1 MFNAIRM
8 DVYRLFKTKSTY
20 IILVIMLALSVMGT
34 GLMSVMTEMTGAK
47 RQQVQTEQMSDNAD
61 YAVEDDQFNEDTEGA
76 QSQLSV
82 SVSEIDPD
90 ENDNSV
96 LSFAMSD
103 ISGLQAGLFIIIFT
117 VLFSMADINSE
128 FIKSIGGQVKSRGVL
143 IVSKMAAIAIFTA
156 IVIIADFLTE
166 LIAVNIFFDD
176 AVVGSASEI
185 VRLLSSQFVLNFALA
200 VLMMAIAIII
210 APIIL
215 VDNWEEL
222 YEELIKRLSEELSE
236 EVKNEAIFELIFMGI
251 NYLMDKIGFSDFDI
265 NNILITGKIQNVTIG
280 ADAADIGYA
289 LLTAAIYIAVSVL
302 AVYNVFKHRD
312 I

>member
-34 GLMSVMTEMTGAK
+34 GLMSVMTEMTGAE

-61 YAVEDDQFNEDTEGA
+61 YAGEDDQFNEDTEGA

-117 VLFSMADINSE
+117 VLFSMADINSG
-128 FIKSIGGQVKSRGVL
+128 FIKSIGGQVKGRGVL
-143 IVSKMAAIAIFTA
+143 IVSKIAAIAIFTA

-200 VLMMAIAIII
+200 ILMMAIAIII
-210 APIIL
+210 KNNVVSMIIG
-215 VDNWEEL
+215 VCMCTG
-222 YEELIKRLSEELSE
+222 
-236 EVKNEAIFELIFMGI
+236 IFELIFMGI

-302 AVYNVFKHRD
+302 AVYNVFKRRD

>member
-20 IILVIMLALSVMGT
+20 IILVIMIALSVMGT
-34 GLMSVMTEMTGAK
+34 GLMSVMTEMTGAEG
-47 RQQVQTEQMSDNAD
+47 QQVQTEQMSDNAD
-61 YAVEDDQFNEDTEGA
+61 YAGDDDQLYEDTEGA
-76 QSQLSV
+76 QSQVSV
-82 SVSEIDPD
+82 SVSESDPD

-117 VLFSMADINSE
+117 VLFSMADINSG
-128 FIKSIGGQVKSRGVL
+128 FIKSIGGQVKGRGVL
-143 IVSKMAAIAIFTA
+143 IVSKMVAIVIFTA
-156 IVIIADFLTE
+156 IVIIADFLTQ

-176 AVVGSASEI
+176 AAVGSASEI

-200 VLMMAIAIII
+200 VLMMAIAMIIKNNVVSM
-210 APIIL
+210 IIG
-215 VDNWEEL
+215 VCMCTG
-222 YEELIKRLSEELSE
+222 
-236 EVKNEAIFELIFMGI
+236 IFELIFMGI
-251 NYLMDKIGFSDFDI
+251 NYLMDKIGFNDFDI

-280 ADAADIGYA
+280 ADASDIGYA

>member
-20 IILVIMLALSVMGT
+20 IILVIMIALSVMGT
-34 GLMSVMTEMTGAK
+34 GLMSVMTEMTGAEG
-47 RQQVQTEQMSDNAD
+47 QQVQTEQMSDNAD
-61 YAVEDDQFNEDTEGA
+61 YAGDDDQLYEDTEGA
-76 QSQLSV
+76 QSQFSV
-82 SVSEIDPD
+82 SVSESDPD

-117 VLFSMADINSE
+117 VLFSMADINSG
-128 FIKSIGGQVKSRGVL
+128 FIKSIGGQVKGRGVL
-143 IVSKMAAIAIFTA
+143 IVSKIAAIAIFTA

-200 VLMMAIAIII
+200 VLMMAIAMIIKNNVVSM
-210 APIIL
+210 IIG
-215 VDNWEEL
+215 VCMC
-222 YEELIKRLSEELSE
+222 SG
-236 EVKNEAIFELIFMGI
+236 IFELIFMGI
-251 NYLMDKIGFSDFDI
+251 NYLMDKIGFNDFDI

-280 ADAADIGYA
+280 ADASDIGYA
-289 LLTAAIYIAVSVL
+289 LLTAAIYIAVSVF

>member
-34 GLMSVMTEMTGAK
+34 GLMSVMTEMTGAE

-117 VLFSMADINSE
+117 VLFSMADINSG
-128 FIKSIGGQVKSRGVL
+128 FIKSIGGQVKGRGVL
-143 IVSKMAAIAIFTA
+143 IVSKMVAIAIFTA
-156 IVIIADFLTE
+156 IVIIADFLTQ

-176 AVVGSASEI
+176 AAVGSASEI

-210 APIIL
+210 KNNVVSMIIG
-215 VDNWEEL
+215 VCMCTG
-222 YEELIKRLSEELSE
+222 
-236 EVKNEAIFELIFMGI
+236 IFELIFMGI
-251 NYLMDKIGFSDFDI
+251 NYLMDKIGFNDFDI

>member
-20 IILVIMLALSVMGT
+20 IILVIMLAMSVMGT
-34 GLMSVMTEMTGAK
+34 GLMSVMTEMTGAES
-47 RQQVQTEQMSDNAD
+47 QQVQTEQMSDNAD
-61 YAVEDDQFNEDTEGA
+61 YAGEDDQFNEDTEGA

-117 VLFSMADINSE
+117 VLFSMADINSG
-128 FIKSIGGQVKSRGVL
+128 FIKSIGGQVKGRGVL

-176 AVVGSASEI
+176 AVVGSVSEI

-200 VLMMAIAIII
+200 ILMMAIAIII
-210 APIIL
+210 KNNVVSMIIG
-215 VDNWEEL
+215 VCMCTG
-222 YEELIKRLSEELSE
+222 
-236 EVKNEAIFELIFMGI
+236 IFELIFMGI

>member
-47 RQQVQTEQMSDNAD
+47 RQQVQTEQMSDKAD
-61 YAVEDDQFNEDTEGA
+61 HAGEDDQFNKDTEGA

-210 APIIL
+210 KNNVVSMIIG
-215 VDNWEEL
+215 VCMCTG
-222 YEELIKRLSEELSE
+222 
-236 EVKNEAIFELIFMGI
+236 IFELIFMGI

>member
-20 IILVIMLALSVMGT
+20 IILVIMIAMSVMGT
-34 GLMSVMTEMTGAK
+34 GLMSVMTEMTGAE

-61 YAVEDDQFNEDTEGA
+61 YAGEDDQFNEDTEGA

-117 VLFSMADINSE
+117 VLFSMADINSG
-128 FIKSIGGQVKSRGVL
+128 FIKSIGGQVKGRGVL

-200 VLMMAIAIII
+200 ILMMAIAIII
-210 APIIL
+210 
-215 VDNWEEL
+215 
-222 YEELIKRLSEELSE
+222 
-236 EVKNEAIFELIFMGI
+236 KNNVVSMRIGVCMCTGIFELIFMGI

>member
-20 IILVIMLALSVMGT
+20 IILVIMIALSVMGT
-34 GLMSVMTEMTGAK
+34 GLMSVMTEMTGAES
-47 RQQVQTEQMSDNAD
+47 QQVQTEQMSDNAD
-61 YAVEDDQFNEDTEGA
+61 YAGEDDQFNEDTEEA
-76 QSQLSV
+76 QSQFSV
-82 SVSEIDPD
+82 SVSESDPD

-117 VLFSMADINSE
+117 VLFSMADINSG
-128 FIKSIGGQVKSRGVL
+128 FIKSIGGQVKGRGVL
-143 IVSKMAAIAIFTA
+143 IVSKIAAIAIFTA
-156 IVIIADFLTE
+156 IVIIADFLTQ

-176 AVVGSASEI
+176 VVVGSASEI

-210 APIIL
+210 KNNVVSMIIG
-215 VDNWEEL
+215 VCMC
-222 YEELIKRLSEELSE
+222 SG
-236 EVKNEAIFELIFMGI
+236 IFELIFMGI
-251 NYLMDKIGFSDFDI
+251 NYLMDKIGFDDFDI

>member
-20 IILVIMLALSVMGT
+20 IILVIMIALSVMGT
-34 GLMSVMTEMTGAK
+34 GLMSVMTEMTGAES
-47 RQQVQTEQMSDNAD
+47 QQVQTEQMSDNAD
-61 YAVEDDQFNEDTEGA
+61 YAGEDDQFNEDTEGA

-82 SVSEIDPD
+82 SVSESDPD

-103 ISGLQAGLFIIIFT
+103 IAGLQAGLFIIIFT
-117 VLFSMADINSE
+117 VLFSMADINSG
-128 FIKSIGGQVKSRGVL
+128 FIKSIGGQVKGRGVL

-200 VLMMAIAIII
+200 ILMMAIAIII
-210 APIIL
+210 KNNVVSMIIG
-215 VDNWEEL
+215 VCMCTG
-222 YEELIKRLSEELSE
+222 
-236 EVKNEAIFELIFMGI
+236 IFELIFMGI
-251 NYLMDKIGFSDFDI
+251 NYLMDKIGFDDFDI

-289 LLTAAIYIAVSVL
+289 LLIAAIYIAVSVL

>member
-200 VLMMAIAIII
+200 VLMMAIAMIIKNNVVSM
-210 APIIL
+210 IIG
-215 VDNWEEL
+215 VCMCTG
-222 YEELIKRLSEELSE
+222 
-236 EVKNEAIFELIFMGI
+236 IFELIFMGI

>member
-143 IVSKMAAIAIFTA
+143 IVSKMVAIAIFTA

-176 AVVGSASEI
+176 AAVGSASEI

-210 APIIL
+210 KNNVVSMIIG
-215 VDNWEEL
+215 VCMCTG
-222 YEELIKRLSEELSE
+222 
-236 EVKNEAIFELIFMGI
+236 IFELIFMGI
-251 NYLMDKIGFSDFDI
+251 NYLMDKIGFNDFDI

-280 ADAADIGYA
+280 ADASDIGYA
-289 LLTAAIYIAVSVL
+289 LLAAAIYIAVSVL

>member
-20 IILVIMLALSVMGT
+20 IILVIMIAMSVMGT
-34 GLMSVMTEMTGAK
+34 GLMSVMTEMTGAE

-61 YAVEDDQFNEDTEGA
+61 YAGKDDQFNEDTEGA

-117 VLFSMADINSE
+117 VLFSMADINSG
-128 FIKSIGGQVKSRGVL
+128 FIKSIGGQVKGRGVL

-200 VLMMAIAIII
+200 ILMMAIAIII
-210 APIIL
+210 KNNVVSMIIG
-215 VDNWEEL
+215 VCMC
-222 YEELIKRLSEELSE
+222 SG
-236 EVKNEAIFELIFMGI
+236 IFELIFMGI
-251 NYLMDKIGFSDFDI
+251 NYLMDKIGFNDFDI

-280 ADAADIGYA
+280 ADASDIGYA
-289 LLTAAIYIAVSVL
+289 LLAAAIYIAVSVF

>member
-143 IVSKMAAIAIFTA
+143 IVSKMVAIAIFTA
-156 IVIIADFLTE
+156 IVIIADFLTQ

-176 AVVGSASEI
+176 AAVGSASEI

-200 VLMMAIAIII
+200 VLMMAIAMIIKNNVVSM
-210 APIIL
+210 IIG
-215 VDNWEEL
+215 VCMCTG
-222 YEELIKRLSEELSE
+222 
-236 EVKNEAIFELIFMGI
+236 IFELIFMGI
-251 NYLMDKIGFSDFDI
+251 NYLMDKIGFNDFDI

-280 ADAADIGYA
+280 ADASDIGYA
-289 LLTAAIYIAVSVL
+289 LLAAAIYIAVSVL

>member
-20 IILVIMLALSVMGT
+20 IILVIMIALSVMGT
-34 GLMSVMTEMTGAK
+34 GLMSVMTEMTGAE

-61 YAVEDDQFNEDTEGA
+61 YAGDDDQLYEDTEGA
-76 QSQLSV
+76 QSQVSV
-82 SVSEIDPD
+82 SVSESDPD

-117 VLFSMADINSE
+117 VLFSMADINSG
-128 FIKSIGGQVKSRGVL
+128 FIKSIGGQVKGRGVL
-143 IVSKMAAIAIFTA
+143 IASKMVAIAIFTA
-156 IVIIADFLTE
+156 IVIIADFLTQ

-200 VLMMAIAIII
+200 VLMMAIAMIIKNNVVSM
-210 APIIL
+210 IIG
-215 VDNWEEL
+215 VCMCTG
-222 YEELIKRLSEELSE
+222 
-236 EVKNEAIFELIFMGI
+236 IFELIFMGI
-251 NYLMDKIGFSDFDI
+251 NYLMDKIGFNDFDI

-280 ADAADIGYA
+280 ADASDIGYA

>member
-20 IILVIMLALSVMGT
+20 IILVIMIALSVMGT
-34 GLMSVMTEMTGAK
+34 GLMSVMTEMTEAEG
-47 RQQVQTEQMSDNAD
+47 QQVQTEQMSDNAD
-61 YAVEDDQFNEDTEGA
+61 YAGDDDQLYEDTEGA
-76 QSQLSV
+76 QSQFSV
-82 SVSEIDPD
+82 SVSESDPD

-117 VLFSMADINSE
+117 VLFSMADINSG
-128 FIKSIGGQVKSRGVL
+128 FIKSIGGQVKGRGVL
-143 IVSKMAAIAIFTA
+143 IVSKMVAIAIFTA
-156 IVIIADFLTE
+156 IVIIADFLTQ

-200 VLMMAIAIII
+200 VLMMAIAMIIKNNVVSM
-210 APIIL
+210 IIG
-215 VDNWEEL
+215 VCMCTG
-222 YEELIKRLSEELSE
+222 
-236 EVKNEAIFELIFMGI
+236 IFELIFMGI
-251 NYLMDKIGFSDFDI
+251 NYLMDKIGFNDFDI
-265 NNILITGKIQNVTIG
+265 NNILITGKIQSVTIG
-280 ADAADIGYA
+280 ADASDIGYA
-289 LLTAAIYIAVSVL
+289 LLAAAIYIAVSVL

>member
-20 IILVIMLALSVMGT
+20 IILVIMIAMSVMGT
-34 GLMSVMTEMTGAK
+34 GLMSVMTEMTGAES
-47 RQQVQTEQMSDNAD
+47 QQVQTEQMSDNAD
-61 YAVEDDQFNEDTEGA
+61 YAGEDDQFNEDTEGA

-82 SVSEIDPD
+82 SVSEVDPD

-117 VLFSMADINSE
+117 VLFSMADINSG
-128 FIKSIGGQVKSRGVL
+128 FIKSIGGQVKGRGVL
-143 IVSKMAAIAIFTA
+143 IVSKIAAIAIFTA

-210 APIIL
+210 KNNVVSMIIG
-215 VDNWEEL
+215 VCMC
-222 YEELIKRLSEELSE
+222 SG
-236 EVKNEAIFELIFMGI
+236 IFELIFMGI

>member
-34 GLMSVMTEMTGAK
+34 GLMSVMTEMTGAE

-61 YAVEDDQFNEDTEGA
+61 YVGEDDQFNEDTEVA

-117 VLFSMADINSE
+117 VLFSMADINSG
-128 FIKSIGGQVKSRGVL
+128 FIKSIGGQVKGRGVL
-143 IVSKMAAIAIFTA
+143 IVSKIAAIAIFTA

-210 APIIL
+210 KNNVVSMIIG
-215 VDNWEEL
+215 VCMCTG
-222 YEELIKRLSEELSE
+222 
-236 EVKNEAIFELIFMGI
+236 IFELIFMGI

-302 AVYNVFKHRD
+302 AVYNVFKRRD

>member
-20 IILVIMLALSVMGT
+20 IILVIMIALSVMGT
-34 GLMSVMTEMTGAK
+34 GLMSVMTEMTEAEG
-47 RQQVQTEQMSDNAD
+47 QQVQTEQMSDNAD
-61 YAVEDDQFNEDTEGA
+61 YAGDDDQLYEDTEGA
-76 QSQLSV
+76 QSQVSV
-82 SVSEIDPD
+82 GVSEIDPD

-117 VLFSMADINSE
+117 VLFSMADINSG
-128 FIKSIGGQVKSRGVL
+128 FIKSIGGQVKGRGVL
-143 IVSKMAAIAIFTA
+143 IVSKMVAIAIFTA
-156 IVIIADFLTE
+156 IVIIADFLTQ

-200 VLMMAIAIII
+200 VLMMAIAMIIKNNVVSM
-210 APIIL
+210 IIG
-215 VDNWEEL
+215 VCMCTG
-222 YEELIKRLSEELSE
+222 
-236 EVKNEAIFELIFMGI
+236 IFELIFMGI
-251 NYLMDKIGFSDFDI
+251 NYLMDKIGFNDFDI

-280 ADAADIGYA
+280 ADASDIGYA
-289 LLTAAIYIAVSVL
+289 LLTAAIYIAVSVF

>member
-20 IILVIMLALSVMGT
+20 IILVIMIALSVMGT
-34 GLMSVMTEMTGAK
+34 GLMSVMTEMTGAES
-47 RQQVQTEQMSDNAD
+47 QQVQTEQMSDNAD
-61 YAVEDDQFNEDTEGA
+61 YAGEDDQFNEDTEGA
-76 QSQLSV
+76 QSQFSV
-82 SVSEIDPD
+82 SVSESDPD

-117 VLFSMADINSE
+117 VLFSMADINSG
-128 FIKSIGGQVKSRGVL
+128 FIKSIGGQVKGRGVL
-143 IVSKMAAIAIFTA
+143 IASKMVAIAMFTA
-156 IVIIADFLTE
+156 IVMIADFLTQ

-200 VLMMAIAIII
+200 VLMMAIAMIIKNNVVSM
-210 APIIL
+210 IIG
-215 VDNWEEL
+215 VCMCTG
-222 YEELIKRLSEELSE
+222 
-236 EVKNEAIFELIFMGI
+236 IFELIFMGI
-251 NYLMDKIGFSDFDI
+251 NYLMDKIGFNDFDI

-280 ADAADIGYA
+280 ADASDIGYA
-289 LLTAAIYIAVSVL
+289 LLTAAIYIAVSVF

>member
-20 IILVIMLALSVMGT
+20 IILVIMIAMSVMGT
-34 GLMSVMTEMTGAK
+34 GLMSVMTEMTGAE

-61 YAVEDDQFNEDTEGA
+61 YAGEDDQFNEDTDGA
-76 QSQLSV
+76 QSQFSV
-82 SVSEIDPD
+82 SVSEIDTD

-117 VLFSMADINSE
+117 VLFSMADINSG

-210 APIIL
+210 INNVVSMIIG
-215 VDNWEEL
+215 VCMC
-222 YEELIKRLSEELSE
+222 SG
-236 EVKNEAIFELIFMGI
+236 VFELIFMGI

-265 NNILITGKIQNVTIG
+265 NNILITGKIQNVTIE

>member
-20 IILVIMLALSVMGT
+20 IILVIMIALSVMGT
-34 GLMSVMTEMTGAK
+34 GLMSVMTEMTEAEG
-47 RQQVQTEQMSDNAD
+47 QQVQTEQMSDNAG
-61 YAVEDDQFNEDTEGA
+61 YAGDDDQLYEDTEGA
-76 QSQLSV
+76 QSQVSV
-82 SVSEIDPD
+82 SVSESDPD

-117 VLFSMADINSE
+117 VLFSMADINSG
-128 FIKSIGGQVKSRGVL
+128 FIKSIGGQVKGRGVL
-143 IVSKMAAIAIFTA
+143 IVSKMVAIAIFTA
-156 IVIIADFLTE
+156 IVIIADFLTQ

-176 AVVGSASEI
+176 AAVGSASEI

-200 VLMMAIAIII
+200 VLMMAIAMIIKNNVVSM
-210 APIIL
+210 IIG
-215 VDNWEEL
+215 VCMCTG
-222 YEELIKRLSEELSE
+222 
-236 EVKNEAIFELIFMGI
+236 IFELIFMGI

-265 NNILITGKIQNVTIG
+265 NNILITGKIQSVTIG
-280 ADAADIGYA
+280 ADASDIGYA
-289 LLTAAIYIAVSVL
+289 LLAAAIYIAVSVF

>member
-20 IILVIMLALSVMGT
+20 IILVIMIAMSVMGT
-34 GLMSVMTEMTGAK
+34 GLMSVMTEMTGAES
-47 RQQVQTEQMSDNAD
+47 QQVQTEQMSDNPD
-61 YAVEDDQFNEDTEGA
+61 YAGEDDQFNEDTEGA

-82 SVSEIDPD
+82 SVSEVDPD

-117 VLFSMADINSE
+117 VLFSMADINSG
-128 FIKSIGGQVKSRGVL
+128 FIKSIGGQVKGRGVL

-200 VLMMAIAIII
+200 ILMMAIAIII
-210 APIIL
+210 KNNVVSMIIG
-215 VDNWEEL
+215 VCMC
-222 YEELIKRLSEELSE
+222 SG
-236 EVKNEAIFELIFMGI
+236 IFELIFMGI

>member
-20 IILVIMLALSVMGT
+20 IILVIMIALSVMGT
-34 GLMSVMTEMTGAK
+34 GLMSVMTEMTGAEG
-47 RQQVQTEQMSDNAD
+47 QQVQTEQMSDNAD
-61 YAVEDDQFNEDTEGA
+61 YAGDDDQLYEDTEGA

-82 SVSEIDPD
+82 SVSESDPD

-117 VLFSMADINSE
+117 VLFSMADINSG
-128 FIKSIGGQVKSRGVL
+128 FIKSIGGQVKGRGVL
-143 IVSKMAAIAIFTA
+143 IASKMVAIAIFTA
-156 IVIIADFLTE
+156 IVIIADFLTQ

-200 VLMMAIAIII
+200 VLMMAIAMIIKNNVVSM
-210 APIIL
+210 IIG
-215 VDNWEEL
+215 VCMC
-222 YEELIKRLSEELSE
+222 SG
-236 EVKNEAIFELIFMGI
+236 IFELIFMGI
-251 NYLMDKIGFSDFDI
+251 NYLMDKIGFDNFDI

-289 LLTAAIYIAVSVL
+289 LLTAAIYIAVSVF

>member
-20 IILVIMLALSVMGT
+20 IILVIMIAMSVMGT
-34 GLMSVMTEMTGAK
+34 GLMSVMTEMTGAES
-47 RQQVQTEQMSDNAD
+47 QQVQTEQMSDNAD
-61 YAVEDDQFNEDTEGA
+61 YAGEDDQFNEDTEGA

-117 VLFSMADINSE
+117 VLFSMADINSG
-128 FIKSIGGQVKSRGVL
+128 FIKSIGGQVKGRGVL

-200 VLMMAIAIII
+200 ILMMAIAIII
-210 APIIL
+210 KNNVVSMIIG
-215 VDNWEEL
+215 VCMC
-222 YEELIKRLSEELSE
+222 SG
-236 EVKNEAIFELIFMGI
+236 IFELIFMGI

-280 ADAADIGYA
+280 ADTADIGYA

>member
-20 IILVIMLALSVMGT
+20 IILVIMLAMSVMGT
-34 GLMSVMTEMTGAK
+34 GLMSVMTEMTGAES
-47 RQQVQTEQMSDNAD
+47 QQVQTEQMSDNAG
-61 YAVEDDQFNEDTEGA
+61 YAGDDDQLYEDTEGA
-76 QSQLSV
+76 QSQVSV
-82 SVSEIDPD
+82 GVSEIDPD

-117 VLFSMADINSE
+117 VLFSMADINSG
-128 FIKSIGGQVKSRGVL
+128 FIKSIGGQVKGRGVL
-143 IVSKMAAIAIFTA
+143 IASKMVAIAIFTA
-156 IVIIADFLTE
+156 IVIIADFLTQ

-176 AVVGSASEI
+176 AAVGSASEI

-200 VLMMAIAIII
+200 VLMMAIAMIIKNNVVSM
-210 APIIL
+210 IIG
-215 VDNWEEL
+215 VCMCTG
-222 YEELIKRLSEELSE
+222 
-236 EVKNEAIFELIFMGI
+236 IFELIFMGI
-251 NYLMDKIGFSDFDI
+251 NYLMDKIGFNDFDI

-280 ADAADIGYA
+280 ADASDIGYA
-289 LLTAAIYIAVSVL
+289 LLAAAIYIAVSVF

>member
-20 IILVIMLALSVMGT
+20 IILVIMIAMSVMGT
-34 GLMSVMTEMTGAK
+34 GLMSVMTEMTGAES
-47 RQQVQTEQMSDNAD
+47 QQVQTEQMSDNAD
-61 YAVEDDQFNEDTEGA
+61 YAGEDDQFNKDTEGA

-117 VLFSMADINSE
+117 VLFSMADINSG
-128 FIKSIGGQVKSRGVL
+128 FIKSIGGQVKGRGVL

-200 VLMMAIAIII
+200 ILMMAIAIII
-210 APIIL
+210 KNNVVSMIIG
-215 VDNWEEL
+215 VCMC
-222 YEELIKRLSEELSE
+222 SG
-236 EVKNEAIFELIFMGI
+236 IFELIFMGI

-302 AVYNVFKHRD
+302 AVYNVFKHSD

>member
-117 VLFSMADINSE
+117 VLFSMADINSG
-128 FIKSIGGQVKSRGVL
+128 FIKSIGGQVKGRGVL
-143 IVSKMAAIAIFTA
+143 IVSKMVAIAIFTA
-156 IVIIADFLTE
+156 IVIIADFLTQ

-176 AVVGSASEI
+176 AAVGSASEI

-210 APIIL
+210 KNNVVSMIIG
-215 VDNWEEL
+215 VCMCTG
-222 YEELIKRLSEELSE
+222 
-236 EVKNEAIFELIFMGI
+236 IFELIFMGI

>member
-61 YAVEDDQFNEDTEGA
+61 YAGEDDQFNEDTEGA

-210 APIIL
+210 KNNVVSMIIG
-215 VDNWEEL
+215 VCMCTG
-222 YEELIKRLSEELSE
+222 
-236 EVKNEAIFELIFMGI
+236 IFELIFMGI

>member
-20 IILVIMLALSVMGT
+20 IILVIMLAMSVMGT
-34 GLMSVMTEMTGAK
+34 GLMSVMTEMTGAE

-61 YAVEDDQFNEDTEGA
+61 YAGEDDQFNEDTEGA

-96 LSFAMSD
+96 LSLAMSD

-117 VLFSMADINSE
+117 VLFSMADINSG
-128 FIKSIGGQVKSRGVL
+128 FIKSIGGQVKGRGVL

-200 VLMMAIAIII
+200 ILMMAIAIII
-210 APIIL
+210 KNNVVSMIIG
-215 VDNWEEL
+215 VCMC
-222 YEELIKRLSEELSE
+222 SG
-236 EVKNEAIFELIFMGI
+236 IFELIFMGI
-251 NYLMDKIGFSDFDI
+251 NYLMDKIGFNDFDI

-280 ADAADIGYA
+280 ADASDIGYA
-289 LLTAAIYIAVSVL
+289 LLTAAIYIAVSVF

>member
-20 IILVIMLALSVMGT
+20 IILVIMIAMSVMGT
-34 GLMSVMTEMTGAK
+34 GLMSVMTEMTGAES
-47 RQQVQTEQMSDNAD
+47 QQVQTEQMSDNAD
-61 YAVEDDQFNEDTEGA
+61 YAGEDDQFNKDTEGA

-117 VLFSMADINSE
+117 VLFSMADINSG
-128 FIKSIGGQVKSRGVL
+128 FIKSIGGQVKGRGVL

-200 VLMMAIAIII
+200 ILMMAIAIII
-210 APIIL
+210 KNNVVSMIIG
-215 VDNWEEL
+215 VCMC
-222 YEELIKRLSEELSE
+222 SG
-236 EVKNEAIFELIFMGI
+236 IFELIFMGI

>member
-20 IILVIMLALSVMGT
+20 IILVIMIALSVMGT
-34 GLMSVMTEMTGAK
+34 GLMSVMTEMTGAEG
-47 RQQVQTEQMSDNAD
+47 QQVQTEQMSDNAD
-61 YAVEDDQFNEDTEGA
+61 YAGDDDQLYEDTEGA
-76 QSQLSV
+76 QSQVSV
-82 SVSEIDPD
+82 SVSESAPD

-117 VLFSMADINSE
+117 VLFSMADINSG
-128 FIKSIGGQVKSRGVL
+128 FIKSIGGQVKGRGVL
-143 IVSKMAAIAIFTA
+143 IVSKMVAIVIFTA
-156 IVIIADFLTE
+156 IVIIADFLTQ

-176 AVVGSASEI
+176 AAVGSASEI

-200 VLMMAIAIII
+200 VLMMAIAMIIKNNVVSM
-210 APIIL
+210 IIG
-215 VDNWEEL
+215 VCMCTG
-222 YEELIKRLSEELSE
+222 
-236 EVKNEAIFELIFMGI
+236 IFELIFMGI
-251 NYLMDKIGFSDFDI
+251 NYLMDKIGFNDFDI

-280 ADAADIGYA
+280 ADASDIGYA

>member
-210 APIIL
+210 KNNVVSMIIG
-215 VDNWEEL
+215 VCMCTG
-222 YEELIKRLSEELSE
+222 
-236 EVKNEAIFELIFMGI
+236 IFELIFMGI

-265 NNILITGKIQNVTIG
+265 NNILITGKIQSVTIG
-280 ADAADIGYA
+280 ADASDIGYA
-289 LLTAAIYIAVSVL
+289 LLAAAIYIAVSVL

>member
-20 IILVIMLALSVMGT
+20 IILVIMIALSVMGT
-34 GLMSVMTEMTGAK
+34 GLMSVMTEMTGAES
-47 RQQVQTEQMSDNAD
+47 QQVQTEQMSDNAD
-61 YAVEDDQFNEDTEGA
+61 YAGEDDQFNEDTEEA
-76 QSQLSV
+76 QSQFSV
-82 SVSEIDPD
+82 SVSESDPD

-117 VLFSMADINSE
+117 VLFSMADINSG
-128 FIKSIGGQVKSRGVL
+128 FIKSIGGQVKGRGVL
-143 IVSKMAAIAIFTA
+143 IVSKIAAIAIFTA
-156 IVIIADFLTE
+156 IVIIADFLTQ

-176 AVVGSASEI
+176 VVVGSASEI

-210 APIIL
+210 KNNVVSMIIG
-215 VDNWEEL
+215 VCMC
-222 YEELIKRLSEELSE
+222 SG
-236 EVKNEAIFELIFMGI
+236 IFELIFMGI
-251 NYLMDKIGFSDFDI
+251 NYLMDKIGFSNFDI

-289 LLTAAIYIAVSVL
+289 LLTAAIYIAVSVF

>member
-20 IILVIMLALSVMGT
+20 IILVIMLAMSVMGT
-34 GLMSVMTEMTGAK
+34 GLMSVMTEMTGAE

-61 YAVEDDQFNEDTEGA
+61 YAGEDDQFNEDTEGA

-117 VLFSMADINSE
+117 VLFSMADINSG
-128 FIKSIGGQVKSRGVL
+128 FIKSIGGQVKGRGVL
-143 IVSKMAAIAIFTA
+143 IVSKMAAIAIFTT

-200 VLMMAIAIII
+200 ILMMAIAIII
-210 APIIL
+210 KNNVVSMIIG
-215 VDNWEEL
+215 VCMC
-222 YEELIKRLSEELSE
+222 SG
-236 EVKNEAIFELIFMGI
+236 IFELIFMGI

-280 ADAADIGYA
+280 ADTADIGYA

>member
-210 APIIL
+210 KNNVVSMIIG
-215 VDNWEEL
+215 VCMCTG
-222 YEELIKRLSEELSE
+222 
-236 EVKNEAIFELIFMGI
+236 IFELIFMGI

-265 NNILITGKIQNVTIG
+265 NNILIIGKIQNVTIG

>member
-47 RQQVQTEQMSDNAD
+47 RQQVQTEQMSDKAD

-200 VLMMAIAIII
+200 ILMMAIAIII
-210 APIIL
+210 KNNVVSMIIG
-215 VDNWEEL
+215 VCMC
-222 YEELIKRLSEELSE
+222 SG
-236 EVKNEAIFELIFMGI
+236 IFELIFMGI

>member
-20 IILVIMLALSVMGT
+20 IILVIMLAMSVMGT
-34 GLMSVMTEMTGAK
+34 GLMSVMTEMTGAE

-61 YAVEDDQFNEDTEGA
+61 YAGEDDQFNEDTEGA

-117 VLFSMADINSE
+117 VLFSMADINSG
-128 FIKSIGGQVKSRGVL
+128 FIKSIGGQVKGRGVL

-200 VLMMAIAIII
+200 ILMMAIAIII
-210 APIIL
+210 KNNVVSMIIG
-215 VDNWEEL
+215 VCMCTG
-222 YEELIKRLSEELSE
+222 
-236 EVKNEAIFELIFMGI
+236 IFELIFMGI

-280 ADAADIGYA
+280 ADVADIGYA

>member
-20 IILVIMLALSVMGT
+20 IILVIMIALSVMGT
-34 GLMSVMTEMTGAK
+34 GLMSVMTEMTGAES
-47 RQQVQTEQMSDNAD
+47 QQVQTEQMSDNAD
-61 YAVEDDQFNEDTEGA
+61 YAGEDDQFNEDTEEA
-76 QSQLSV
+76 QSQFSV
-82 SVSEIDPD
+82 SVSESDPD

-117 VLFSMADINSE
+117 VLFSMADINSG
-128 FIKSIGGQVKSRGVL
+128 FIKSIGGQVKGRGVL
-143 IVSKMAAIAIFTA
+143 IVSKIAAIAIFTA
-156 IVIIADFLTE
+156 IVIIADFLTQ

-176 AVVGSASEI
+176 VVVGSASEI

-210 APIIL
+210 KNNVVSMIIG
-215 VDNWEEL
+215 VCMCTG
-222 YEELIKRLSEELSE
+222 
-236 EVKNEAIFELIFMGI
+236 IFELIFMGI
-251 NYLMDKIGFSDFDI
+251 NYLMDKIGFDDFDI

-280 ADAADIGYA
+280 ADAVDIGYA
-289 LLTAAIYIAVSVL
+289 LLTAAIYIAVSVF

>member
-20 IILVIMLALSVMGT
+20 IILVIMIALSVMGT
-34 GLMSVMTEMTGAK
+34 GLMSVMTEMTGAES
-47 RQQVQTEQMSDNAD
+47 QQVQTEQMSDNAD
-61 YAVEDDQFNEDTEGA
+61 YAGEDDQFNEDTEEA
-76 QSQLSV
+76 QSQFSV
-82 SVSEIDPD
+82 SVSESDPD

-117 VLFSMADINSE
+117 VLFSMADINSG
-128 FIKSIGGQVKSRGVL
+128 FIKSIGGQVKGRGVL
-143 IVSKMAAIAIFTA
+143 IVSKIAAIAIFTA
-156 IVIIADFLTE
+156 IVIIADFLTQ

-200 VLMMAIAIII
+200 VLMMAIAMIIKNNVVSM
-210 APIIL
+210 IIG
-215 VDNWEEL
+215 VCMCTG
-222 YEELIKRLSEELSE
+222 
-236 EVKNEAIFELIFMGI
+236 IFELIFMGI
-251 NYLMDKIGFSDFDI
+251 NYLMDKIGFDDFDI

-280 ADAADIGYA
+280 ADAVDIGYA
-289 LLTAAIYIAVSVL
+289 LLTAAIYIAVSVF